1 METQWWAIHV
11 SFLVSL
17 ASESFSLECMILHLT
32 TLESI
37 GGDYGVWKEKYNIVL
52 NKNYTLDRTQW
63 LNPMDEYN
71 LGVWLAEPL

>member
-1 METQWWAIHV
+1 
-11 SFLVSL
+11 
-17 ASESFSLECMILHLT
+17 MILHLT

-71 LGVWLAEPL
+71 LGVWLTEPL